1 MVGYFMNT
9 VKINVEKDYQ
19 LAQVDDRIFSS
30 FLEHLGRA
38 IYTGIYEP
46 GHPTADENGFRMDVM
61 KLIQEL
67 KVSCVRYP
75 GGNFLSGYNW
85 KDGIGPKKDRPK
97 RLDLAWRSI
106 ENNQFGIDEFYDW
119 SQKSGTAIMGAVN
132 MGTGTPKE
140 AGELVEYCNFRGGT
154 YWSDLRIK
162 NGHKDPMNIKL
173 WCIGNEMDGN
183 WQICHL
189 DADDYGK
196 KALETAKIMKWVDD
210 SVELVVCGSAT
221 TLQHTYPEWDRKV
234 LEHTYEMVDYLSLHR
249 YYENEG
255 NDMDFLASFVDMDKF
270 INTIIGTA
278 DYVKAVKRSNK
289 TINLSFDEWN
299 VWYQQKQSQHDWQ
312 TAPEILEDRYS
323 LLDALVFAGMGMT
336 LINHADRVKI
346 ACLAQL
352 VNVIAPIFTEKNGRV
367 IKQSIFYPFQYLSV
381 YGRGMVLK
389 PVTVTPTIETKYGET
404 PLLNTS
410 VVYDEENKMVTV
422 FCLNI
427 DKKEDASLKLDL
439 RSFGKLKMTE
449 HICLDGSDYNL
460 INTFEQPN
468 QVMPRQ
474 IAPVSG
480 SIETCELI
488 LPKLSW
494 NVLRFQVINSH

>member
-1 MVGYFMNT
+1 MKKAT
-9 VKINVEKDYQ
+9 LHIEKDFT
-19 LAQVDDRIFSS
+19 LAQTDDRLFSS

-46 GHPTADENGFRMDVM
+46 GHPSADKNGYRIDVM

-67 KVSCVRYP
+67 KIDHIRYP
-75 GGNFLSGYNW
+75 GGNFLSGYDW
-85 KDGIGPKKDRPK
+85 KDGIGSKQDRPR
-97 RLDLAWRSI
+97 RLDLAWKTI
-106 ENNQFGIDEFYDW
+106 ESNQFGIDEFYDW
-119 SQKSGTAIMGAVN
+119 CQKAGTKIMGAVN

-140 AGELVEYCNFRGGT
+140 AGQLVEYCNFPSGT

-173 WCIGNEMDGN
+173 WCIGNEMDGE
-183 WQICHL
+183 WQICHM

-196 KALETAKIMKWVDD
+196 KARETAKIIKWIDD

-221 TLQHTYPEWDRKV
+221 TLQQTYPEWDRKV
-234 LEHTYEMVDYLSLHR
+234 MEYTYDQVDYLSLHR

-255 NDMDFLASFVDMDKF
+255 NDLDFLASFVDMDRF
-270 INTIIGTA
+270 IHTLAGTA
-278 DYVKAVKRSNK
+278 DYVKALKRGK
-289 TINLSFDEWN
+289 KDIYFSFDEWN
-299 VWYQQKQSQHDWQ
+299 VWYQKKQSAHDWQ
-312 TAPEILEDRYS
+312 EAPEILEDNYS
-323 LLDALVFAGMGMT
+323 LLDALAFAGMGMT
-336 LINHADRVKI
+336 LVNHADRVKI

-389 PVTVTPTIETKYGET
+389 PVVNSPKTETRYGET
-404 PLLNTS
+404 PLLYTS
-410 VVYDEENKMVTV
+410 VVYDEENQTVTA

-427 DKKEDASLKLDL
+427 DQTEDMLVNLNL

-449 HICLDGSDYNL
+449 HICMDGENL
-460 INTFEQPN
+460 TARNTFDYPDC
-468 QVMPRQ
+468 VKPRK
-474 IAPVSG
+474 IEPVSG
-480 SIETCELI
+480 LIETCELT

-494 NVLRFQVINSH
+494 NVLRFKIQK